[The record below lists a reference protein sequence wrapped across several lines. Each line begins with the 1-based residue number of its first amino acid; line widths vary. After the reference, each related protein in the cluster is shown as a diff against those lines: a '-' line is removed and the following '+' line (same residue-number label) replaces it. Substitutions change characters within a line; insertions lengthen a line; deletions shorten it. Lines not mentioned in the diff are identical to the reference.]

1 MIYCPN
7 PDCIDRQ
14 HAADSMTCPSCSTTL
29 VINGRYQLMEPL
41 RKISLS
47 GCAEVFTV
55 QDLLST
61 TKVMK
66 ILRVGD
72 PKLLELFDREARV
85 LQELDHHSIPQMES
99 DGHFSFQTAAGLE
112 LKCLVMEKIAGVN
125 LEQWLQENHCCP
137 PDLALQW
144 LKQLVDILEY
154 LHQKDLFHRDIK
166 PANII
171 LKLDGQIALV
181 DFGAVRQITNTVWG
195 EQDLTLVHTPAYA
208 PPEQLKGQAVPQSD
222 FYALGR
228 TFVHLLTGEHPLN
241 SDIDIQGNLKWR
253 SHLPEYFPREIADL
267 VDDLMAPLVINRP
280 SYTTIIKRRIR
291 RIEKNQSSRFWQMI
305 VIPKG
310 FHPTKIINTMPLLVL
325 IGLGVYRAIWWGANN
340 WSWNSIKPLS
350 PTELSR
356 AKVANKK
363 CPSVPNV
370 FSDEKPP
377 PWEANRSSSNFNLEK
392 IKVGEPFYVQIS
404 KDTATYIQF
413 DIKQE
418 VRDVRSNFDYFDR
431 TMIKNMK
438 AGFYKRVN
446 NYPLDTIYIA
456 NPKNT
461 GKSKFAVKFC
471 RLK

>member
-7 PDCIDRQ
+7 PDCLERENIDER
-14 HAADSMTCPSCSTTL
+14 MTCQACQTTL
-29 VINGRYQLMEPL
+29 VIKGRYRLMEPL

-47 GCAEVFTV
+47 GCTEVFAV

-66 ILRVGD
+66 ILRVAD
-72 PKLLELFDREARV
+72 PKVLELFDREAAALSEIQHPGV
-85 LQELDHHSIPQMES
+85 PKIEA
-99 DGHFSFQTAAGLE
+99 DGYFSFQTDTVLK

-125 LEQWLQENHCCP
+125 LEQWLQKNLCCP
-137 PDLALQW
+137 PDLTLQW
-144 LKQLVDILEY
+144 LKQLVDILEH
-154 LHQKDLFHRDIK
+154 LHQHQFFHRDIK
-166 PANII
+166 PANIM
-171 LKLDGQIALV
+171 LKPNGQVALI
-181 DFGAVRQITNTVWG
+181 DFGATRQITTTVWG
-195 EQDLTLVHTPAYA
+195 NANLTMVLTPGYA
-208 PPEQLKGQAVPQSD
+208 PPEQLNCQTVPQSD

-241 SDIDIQGNLKWR
+241 FDIDDQGNLKWR
-253 SHLPEYFPREIADL
+253 SHLPECFPRKLADL

-280 SYTTIIKRRIR
+280 SCIKIIGRRIR
-291 RIEKNQSSRFWQMI
+291 HIEKNQSSFFWRMI
-305 VIPKG
+305 VVPRS
-310 FHPTKIINTMPLLVL
+310 FHLARIINTMPLIVL
-325 IGLGVYRAIWWGANN
+325 IGMGIYRAIWWCANN
-340 WSWNSIKPLS
+340 WSWNSIKPLTT
-350 PTELSR
+350 TEILQVKG
-356 AKVANKK
+356 AKKI
-363 CPSVPNV
+363 CPRVPNI
-370 FSDEKPP
+370 FSDKKPL
-377 PWEANRSSSNFNLEK
+377 PWEINRSSSNFNLEK
-392 IKVGEPFYVQIS
+392 IKVSEPFYVQVS
-404 KDTATYIQF
+404 KDTATHIQF

-461 GKSKFAVKFC
+461 GKSKFTVKFC